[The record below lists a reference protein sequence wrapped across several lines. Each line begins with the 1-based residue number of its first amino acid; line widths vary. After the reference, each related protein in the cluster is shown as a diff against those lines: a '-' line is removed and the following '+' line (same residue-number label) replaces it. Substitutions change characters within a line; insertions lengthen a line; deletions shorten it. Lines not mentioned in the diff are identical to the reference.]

1 MREGVNHLLR
11 GSVFA
16 RSKPRITSTTA
27 TEHYDLKN
35 NVSGGI
41 GVKFQLTQM
50 QFVNPLKIGAS
61 GTYPSRIDGPRELTL
76 QRSFNYFTLGVLR
89 QAWRV
94 KRHPLQTVDELPVL
108 LEKMPRLPICQLI
121 AGVINLLED
130 KDRRIV
136 AIDCDKD
143 QLVSFD

>member
-1 MREGVNHLLR
+1 M
-11 GSVFA
+11 
-16 RSKPRITSTTA
+16 STVII
-27 TEHYDLKN
+27 EHYDDKN
-35 NVSGGI
+35 NISGGI

-50 QFVNPLKIGAS
+50 QFVNPFKIEAS
-61 GTYPSRIDGPRELTL
+61 DIHSSRVDGPRELTL
-76 QRSFNYFTLGVLR
+76 QRRFNHFLLGVLR

-94 KRHPLQTVDELPVL
+94 KRHPLQIVDELPVL

-136 AIDCDKD
+136 AIDCDKEL
-143 QLVSFD
+143 LVSF